1 MQLARLDGVDLE
13 YDEVGSGEPLLLIH
27 GGVIGADSFVPLVA
41 EPSVASRWRMI
52 RYHRRGYAGSS
63 HATPPSSMSQQAADA
78 RALLGH
84 LRISR
89 AHVLGHSF
97 GGAIAIQ
104 LALDAP
110 DLVASLAL
118 LEPALAAAVPPPP
131 EFQEMIAA
139 AIPKFQA
146 GDRADA
152 VDTFFA
158 YVLQPGYRSML
169 DKNLPGAFD
178 QAVADSNTPFSVEL
192 EILLTW
198 SFTAEDAARIQQ
210 PVLAVIGQES
220 GPMFDDGHK
229 VIQQWIPHAE
239 ELRIPQTNH
248 ALQFMNPRAVAEGLA
263 GFLERQKL

>member
-1 MQLARLDGVDLE
+1 MQLAHLDGVELE

-27 GGVIGADSFVPLVA
+27 GGVIGAESFVPLVA
-41 EPSVASRWRMI
+41 EPSVANRWRMI
-52 RYHRRGYAGSS
+52 RYNRRGYVGSS
-63 HATPPSSMSQQAADA
+63 RATPPSSMSQQAADA

-84 LRISR
+84 LGISR

-118 LEPALAAAVPPPP
+118 LEPALAAAVPPPA
-131 EFQEMIAA
+131 EFQDMIAA

-146 GDRADA
+146 GDRAGA

-158 YVLQPGYRSML
+158 YVLQPGYRPML

-178 QAVADSNTPFSVEL
+178 QAVADLDTPFSVEL
-192 EILLTW
+192 EVLLTW
-198 SFTAEDAARIQQ
+198 SFTVDDAARIQL
-210 PVLAVIGQES
+210 PVLAVIGQDS

-229 VIQQWIPHAE
+229 VLRQWIPHAE

-248 ALQFMNPRAVAEGLA
+248 ALQFMSPRVIAEGLA
-263 GFLERQKL
+263 GFLGRQQL